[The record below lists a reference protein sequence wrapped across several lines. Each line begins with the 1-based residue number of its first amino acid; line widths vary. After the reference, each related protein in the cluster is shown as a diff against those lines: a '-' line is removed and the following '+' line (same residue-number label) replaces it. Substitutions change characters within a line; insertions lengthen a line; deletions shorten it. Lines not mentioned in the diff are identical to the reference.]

1 MQHISLINWL
11 IHILDVS
18 LYFCLGQTWLR
29 RTKKGEYLINLV
41 ESGVANWVHRR
52 ANAELRA
59 EVSALQKF
67 FVQSLIVLF
76 LTLFFLAISPLKNLP
91 VVQLIMGS
99 LRISSLIAFI
109 GLVSLDWTFQQR
121 YTLRSYLRSLL
132 VLRAI
137 LIFALAFVLTVLT
150 VKPMLE
156 QPLILI
162 SQSLGWGIPSEGLI
176 YAFIIIM
183 GIVATLL
190 GVLIGFIGGWVFFGG
205 LSFLIVGM
213 LYTTS
218 LLSRFLVAKVN
229 HDLAWQLVFLA
240 SVLIRFI
247 KPLL

>member
-1 MQHISLINWL
+1 MLVHLVLAKIQHPN
-11 IHILDVS
+11 
-18 LYFCLGQTWLR
+18 
-29 RTKKGEYLINLV
+29 
-41 ESGVANWVHRR
+41 
-52 ANAELRA
+52 
-59 EVSALQKF
+59 
-67 FVQSLIVLF
+67 
-76 LTLFFLAISPLKNLP
+76 
-91 VVQLIMGS
+91 

-190 GVLIGFIGGWVFFGG
+190 GLLIGFIGGWVFFGG